1 MSGNPFTKLKFVT
14 KSTKKE
20 PTPGLDSSSQ
30 SFNGPSQSTQSH
42 PSQSTPPSDVPAPA
56 RPAPVPT
63 KSALK
68 IKFNTKSGSV
78 PPTPTAAVEP
88 AKPKKSKAGRPPKPS
103 AKLLESKKRAKEDDH
118 GSDADGSTI
127 QVVQPSK
134 KLKLNTGGFEKP
146 KGVKLSLTSKTPVAK
161 TPATPFSTGSVRIKP
176 KGKKPPRPPGDGYD
190 SEASDRED
198 DPHIEEQF
206 ILRMVPGDDAE
217 YVKYCI
223 EKKLIGISK
232 SSGGAEIIM
241 KFYEDSGRRGA
252 LQVRGNWYAS
262 TLVDLPTITEG
273 MKSWDKRGWWKS
285 ADICQMLWV
294 FARVRD
300 EQEAKTI
307 PLPSI
312 IDPSNYQYPH
322 GLTAPMHNCRKRR
335 FRKRIHRDE
344 IEKTEREVQ
353 RLLEADRKCTV
364 SKYHVFDPNARQ
376 QSQSYSRDGSTPAR
390 YGQAQQYS
398 EDEEDEEEDDNEDAE
413 GEEDDGY
420 FTQNH
425 GQSGAT
431 HAEANFNSQ
440 LGGDAD
446 ADGDIDAQFGIDFE
460 ADLEAALEM
469 NMNEEELEAATPMST
484 VAATPATGDI
494 LPGADTENQEDS
506 GGESFE
512 DDDDDDDEGSEMDDE
527 EKERMANMAGV
538 REDIAEMERTLAENL
553 AKRAVASNHIIKAR
567 LDSTIRNLKNE
578 IQLKKSSIGEGEG
591 E

>member
-1 MSGNPFTKLKFVT
+1 MSSNPLLKLKFVT
-14 KSTKKE
+14 KNKKE
-20 PTPGLDSSSQ
+20 PTPGLESSSQ
-30 SFNGPSQSTQSH
+30 SFSGPSQSTQSH

-56 RPAPVPT
+56 PPTPAPA
-63 KSALK
+63 KSAFK
-68 IKFNTKSGSV
+68 IKFNTKAGSV
-78 PPTPTAAVEP
+78 PPTPAAAVEP

-103 AKLLESKKRAKEDDH
+103 AKLLESKKRPKEED
-118 GSDADGSTI
+118 DADGSTI

-134 KLKLNTGGFEKP
+134 KLKLNTGGLERP

-206 ILRMVPGDDAE
+206 ILRMIPGEDAE
-217 YVKYCI
+217 YVRYCI
-223 EKKLIGISK
+223 DKKLIGVSK
-232 SSGGAEIIM
+232 NSGGAEFIM
-241 KFYEDSGRRGA
+241 KFYEESGRRGA
-252 LQVRGNWYAS
+252 VQVRGNWYAS

-294 FARVRD
+294 FAKV
-300 EQEAKTI
+300 ENEHEAKTI

-312 IDPSNYQYPH
+312 IDPTNYQYPH

-398 EDEEDEEEDDNEDAE
+398 EDEEDEEMDDNEDAE

-425 GQSGAT
+425 GQSSNT
-431 HAEANFNSQ
+431 HVESNFGTQ
-440 LGGDAD
+440 PDAD
-446 ADGDIDAQFGIDFE
+446 ADVDGDVDAQFGIDFE

-469 NMNEEELEAATPMST
+469 NMNEEEEPEAATPMSAM
-484 VAATPATGDI
+484 AATPAAGEI
-494 LPGADTENQEDS
+494 LPENDNQEDS

-512 DDDDDDDEGSEMDDE
+512 DDDDDDDEGSEMDEE
-527 EKERMANMAGV
+527 EKERMATIVGV
-538 REDIAEMERTLAENL
+538 REDIADMERTLAENL
-553 AKRAVASNHIIKAR
+553 AKRAVASNMIIKAR
-567 LDSTIRNLKNE
+567 LDATIRNLKNE